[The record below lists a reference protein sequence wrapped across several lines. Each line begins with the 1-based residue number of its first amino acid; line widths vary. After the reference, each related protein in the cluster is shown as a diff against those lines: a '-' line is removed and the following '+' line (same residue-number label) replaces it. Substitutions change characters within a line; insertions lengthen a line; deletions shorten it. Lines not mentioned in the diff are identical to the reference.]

1 MITFPDS
8 KQEKKVT
15 AITEQNTTQATQPI
29 KRKRGRPKKSEI
41 EAKKKGNRGVR
52 GRPPGDAA
60 RINELKA
67 RLLATS
73 GDNVINKII
82 NIALDDEH
90 QGQMAALKM
99 CMDRVLPVSYFE
111 KDKATGGRNAVSITI
126 TGIGG
131 DTTIV
136 GGEEASEDDIVDAE
150 YEEVKNDS

>member
-1 MITFPDS
+1 MS
-8 KQEKKVT
+8 SEN
-15 AITEQNTTQATQPI
+15 EQKTSPPA
-29 KRKRGRPKKSEI
+29 KRGRGRPKKSEV

-60 RINELKA
+60 RINEFKA

-82 NIALDDEH
+82 QIAQNDEH
-90 QGQMAALKM
+90 PGQMAALKM
-99 CMDRVLPVSYFE
+99 CMDRVLPLSYFE
-111 KDKATGGRNAVSITI
+111 KDKATNGRSSVSITI

-136 GGEEASEDDIVDAE
+136 GQEEQQEDIVDVE
-150 YEEVKNDS
+150 YTEVGKNED